1 MSELEQFLAS
11 RDALLTHRTDY
22 EAAVSAFQWPVLTHF
37 NWGLDYFDSIARNN
51 PAPALHIVEASGEQ
65 FRLSYAELSQRSNQV
80 ANWLVDLG
88 ARKGDRILLMMG
100 NEVPLWE
107 TMLAAIKLGVVLIP
121 ATTMLSGDDLQDRL
135 ERGRVKCI
143 ITNAVGMAKV
153 MDLPSAVTH
162 ELTLVSVSGAASGLP
177 KGWQI
182 GRAHV

>member
-22 EAAVSAFQWPVLTHF
+22 EAAVSAFQWPVLTNF
-37 NWGLDYFDSIARNN
+37 NWGLDYFDSIARDN

-80 ANWLVDLG
+80 ANWLVSLG

-121 ATTMLSGDDLQDRL
+121 ATTLLSGDDLQDRL

-143 ITNAVGMAKV
+143 IT
-153 MDLPSAVTH
+153 LSLIH
-162 ELTLVSVSGAASGLP
+162 
-177 KGWQI
+177 I
-182 GRAHV
+182 